1 MDARRAQDL
10 LKHICQDEDY
20 GLGLLEKLPLPEVIY
35 VVNVILPQCL
45 KEADDKANVND
56 AAFFQD
62 MIGRYRPLAIE
73 KIKRADRL
81 WVAYSELTGYPYIVD
96 GQNMIVMYDYT
107 DSSKV
112 ESQLGYAGYKVSLGH
127 VDREGF
133 FSEVGHM
140 YRNGYKK
147 IFFIDGKSKAFEV
160 EREELFGYDEYFT
173 DDYITNPGLQ
183 SAMIS
188 YFQEVRKES
197 PVDERE
203 DLIKRREEVM
213 IEQLINGEFMVP
225 CIKEEDDN
233 EIQISHPFIDL
244 TDRVTDKG
252 KWEQV
257 IAIPVFTDGYEMD
270 KCYEGHHENM
280 LYKLTDL
287 NELVHE
293 LEASG
298 IIINCLGISY
308 FMDESVLA
316 RIAVRAR

>member
-20 GLGLLEKLPLPEVIY
+20 GLELLKKLPLPEVIY

-197 PVDERE
+197 PVDERQ

-280 LYKLTDL
+280 LYNLTDL

>member
-20 GLGLLEKLPLPEVIY
+20 GLELLKKLPLPEVIY

-112 ESQLGYAGYKVSLGH
+112 ESQLGYAGYKVNLGH

-197 PVDERE
+197 PVDERQ
-203 DLIKRREEVM
+203 DLIKRREEVI

-280 LYKLTDL
+280 LYNLTDL

>member
-20 GLGLLEKLPLPEVIY
+20 GLELLKKLPLAEVIY

-197 PVDERE
+197 PVDERQ

-225 CIKEEDDN
+225 CIKEEDNN

-280 LYKLTDL
+280 LYNLTDL

>member
-45 KEADDKANVND
+45 KEANDKANVND

-197 PVDERE
+197 PVDERQ

-252 KWEQV
+252 KW
-257 IAIPVFTDGYEMD
+257 
-270 KCYEGHHENM
+270 
-280 LYKLTDL
+280 
-287 NELVHE
+287 
-293 LEASG
+293 
-298 IIINCLGISY
+298 
-308 FMDESVLA
+308 
-316 RIAVRAR
+316 

>member
-20 GLGLLEKLPLPEVIY
+20 GLELLKKLPLPEVIY

-197 PVDERE
+197 PVDERQ

-225 CIKEEDDN
+225 CIKEEDNN

-280 LYKLTDL
+280 LYNLTDL

>member
-45 KEADDKANVND
+45 KEANDKANVND

-173 DDYITNPGLQ
+173 DDYI
-183 SAMIS
+183 
-188 YFQEVRKES
+188 
-197 PVDERE
+197 VD
-203 DLIKRREEVM
+203 LLSKIK
-213 IEQLINGEFMVP
+213 
-225 CIKEEDDN
+225 
-233 EIQISHPFIDL
+233 
-244 TDRVTDKG
+244 
-252 KWEQV
+252 
-257 IAIPVFTDGYEMD
+257 
-270 KCYEGHHENM
+270 
-280 LYKLTDL
+280 L
-287 NELVHE
+287 N
-293 LEASG
+293 
-298 IIINCLGISY
+298 
-308 FMDESVLA
+308 
-316 RIAVRAR
+316 

>member
-112 ESQLGYAGYKVSLGH
+112 ESQLGYAGYKVSFGH

-133 FSEVGHM
+133 FSEVGRM

-147 IFFIDGKSKAFEV
+147 ILFIDGKSKAFRTFRSGHQSME
-160 EREELFGYDEYFT
+160 
-173 DDYITNPGLQ
+173 Q
-183 SAMIS
+183 SAAGRLRNGCIGYTFLTAWS
-188 YFQEVRKES
+188 SFSAINDQLES
-197 PVDERE
+197 
-203 DLIKRREEVM
+203 
-213 IEQLINGEFMVP
+213 
-225 CIKEEDDN
+225 
-233 EIQISHPFIDL
+233 
-244 TDRVTDKG
+244 
-252 KWEQV
+252 
-257 IAIPVFTDGYEMD
+257 
-270 KCYEGHHENM
+270 
-280 LYKLTDL
+280 
-287 NELVHE
+287 ELWNYCKAE
-293 LEASG
+293 
-298 IIINCLGISY
+298 
-308 FMDESVLA
+308 
-316 RIAVRAR
+316 